1 MSKYLVHT
9 LKVARSTHLGRKK
22 NSFSP
27 LGYLLEESVQ
37 SIPVESWNVNCVPY
51 FSSPTLGS
59 IPFFFFSSILISVNF
74 PNELTED
81 VITGKAADPTKK
93 SN

>member
-1 MSKYLVHT
+1 MLFSWRNCAKQPSGE
-9 LKVARSTHLGRKK
+9 LKCKLRA
-22 NSFSP
+22 
-27 LGYLLEESVQ
+27 LLQLSYTGEYS
-37 SIPVESWNVNCVPY
+37 
-51 FSSPTLGS
+51 
-59 IPFFFFSSILISVNF
+59 FFFFFFFASSILISVNF

>member
-1 MSKYLVHT
+1 MAGLTSAILHWGGV
-9 LKVARSTHLGRKK
+9 L
-22 NSFSP
+22 
-27 LGYLLEESVQ
+27 
-37 SIPVESWNVNCVPY
+37 
-51 FSSPTLGS
+51 
-59 IPFFFFSSILISVNF
+59 FFFLASSTLISVNF

>member
-1 MSKYLVHT
+1 MQT
-9 LKVARSTHLGRKK
+9 ARLTSA
-22 NSFSP
+22 
-27 LGYLLEESVQ
+27 LLHWGV
-37 SIPVESWNVNCVPY
+37 
-51 FSSPTLGS
+51 LL
-59 IPFFFFSSILISVNF
+59 FFLASSILISVNF